1 MFVCHIHLPIH
12 SLQGQGA
19 YAAKLKKTE
28 QDIKEVQKRI
38 DEKLG
43 AHHSLRAVHRKLIP
57 IQA

>member
-1 MFVCHIHLPIH
+1 MQ

-43 AHHSLRAVHRKLIP
+43 VHDPFRGVP
-57 IQA
+57 

>member
-1 MFVCHIHLPIH
+1 MLYPPSD

-28 QDIKEVQKRI
+28 HDIKEVQKRI

-43 AHHSLRAVHRKLIP
+43 ACNPVRTVHGLISM
-57 IQA
+57 QA

>member
-1 MFVCHIHLPIH
+1 MSAYSVHLPTY

-28 QDIKEVQKRI
+28 HDIKEVQKRI

-43 AHHSLRAVHRKLIP
+43 ARNPVRAVHGLISM
-57 IQA
+57 QA

>member
-1 MFVCHIHLPIH
+1 MHFLK
-12 SLQGQGA
+12 GQGA

-43 AHHSLRAVHRKLIP
+43 AHDPFHGVHRLTP